1 MLDHQS
7 HRRQIPLWQIAPF
20 LLIPPALVAAISL
33 YWDLSLTPFI
43 TTFALTCLALVV
55 LSLRRPDRQPAMRQ
69 VTSVAQKSRHD

>member
-33 YWDLSLTPFI
+33 YWDLPLTPFI
-43 TTFALTCLALVV
+43 TTFALTCLALLV
-55 LSLRRPDRQPAMRQ
+55 LSLRRPDRQPAVRQ
-69 VTSVAQKSRHD
+69 ATPAPQKRRHD

>member
-1 MLDHQS
+1 MLDHQL

-20 LLIPPALVAAISL
+20 FLIPPALVAAISL

-55 LSLRRPDRQPAMRQ
+55 LSLRRPDRQPAMCQ
-69 VTSVAQKSRHD
+69 VPPVAQKSRHD